1 MAKARR
7 TRRRLPFRR
16 FRARARPYK
25 LPSSNRLVGR
35 NMFAED
41 CSKCLEKRDW
51 ENVICSVC
59 MECPHNAV
67 LLLCSS
73 HDKGCRPYMCG
84 TSFRYSNCLDQYKKA
99 SAKLKSSSHHQINK
113 SELGNLTCPLC
124 RGQVKG
130 WTIVQ
135 PARDFLNLKKR
146 ICMQE
151 NCVFAGTFKELRKHM
166 KMDHPTAKPREVD
179 PDVEQ
184 NWRRL
189 EIEHDRG
196 DVMST
201 IRSTMPGSMVF
212 EDYVIER
219 NNADGSDSDEGD
231 DHGGID
237 AGIGRNLV
245 NVFLLLHA
253 FGAPG
258 NQLRR
263 SASDSNDSTTI
274 NHGTSELNFSGEE
287 EEEGEEE
294 RHSNSNSL
302 ASRMRR
308 QGRILLGRS
317 GRRRRDREANQN
329 TGLPPR

>member
-1 MAKARR
+1 MAKARML
-7 TRRRLPFRR
+7 RRRIHSRR
-16 FRARARPYK
+16 IRARPYK
-25 LPSSNRLVGR
+25 FPYAKRLVAR
-35 NMFAED
+35 KMFAED
-41 CSKCLEKRDW
+41 CPKCLEKREW

-99 SAKLKSSSHHQINK
+99 SAKLKPSSRAPPTVNK

-135 PARDFLNLKKR
+135 PARNYLNLKKR

-151 NCVFAGTFKELRKHM
+151 NCVFSGTFRELRKHM
-166 KMDHPTAKPREVD
+166 RVDHPCAKPREVD

-184 NWRRL
+184 KWRRL
-189 EIEHDRG
+189 EIEHDR
-196 DVMST
+196 DDAVTT

-212 EDYVIER
+212 GDYVIEH
-219 NNADGSDSDEGD
+219 GSDSDDGRNN
-231 DHGGID
+231 GGGVID
-237 AGIGRNLV
+237 AALGRSLV

-253 FGAPG
+253 FED
-258 NQLRR
+258 
-263 SASDSNDSTTI
+263 SESSDLAATS
-274 NHGTSELNFSGEE
+274 NHGTVEMDFSDDED
-287 EEEGEEE
+287 
-294 RHSNSNSL
+294 RRSNSL

-308 QGRILLGRS
+308 QGRTLLGRS
-317 GRRRRDREANQN
+317 GRRRRNREANQSP
-329 TGLPPR
+329 GPP

>member
-1 MAKARR
+1 MIMAKARR
-7 TRRRLPFRR
+7 TRRSVASRR
-16 FRARARPYK
+16 IRARPYK
-25 LPSSNRLVGR
+25 FPYSKRLVAR
-35 NMFAED
+35 NMFAEN
-41 CSKCLEKRDW
+41 CPKYLEKKDW

-99 SAKLKSSSHHQINK
+99 SAKLKSSSHQPINK
-113 SELGNLTCPLC
+113 SEVENLTCPLC

-135 PARDFLNLKKR
+135 PAREYLNLKKR

-166 KMDHPTAKPREVD
+166 KTDHPSAKPREVD

-189 EIEHDRG
+189 EIEHDRD

-201 IRSTMPGSMVF
+201 IRSTMPGSMVYG
-212 EDYVIER
+212 DYVIET
-219 NNADGSDSDEGD
+219 NIHGSDSDESD
-231 DHGGID
+231 DHF
-237 AGIGRNLV
+237 GIGAGLGRSLV
-245 NVFLLLHA
+245 NVFLLLNA
-253 FGAPG
+253 LGASG
-258 NQLRR
+258 NEARR
-263 SASDSNDSTTI
+263 SDSDSNDVAI
-274 NHGTSELNFSGEE
+274 NRGTVEMSFSGEE
-287 EEEGEEE
+287 EEEEEDD
-294 RHSNSNSL
+294 RHSNSL

-317 GRRRRDREANQN
+317 GRRRRNREANEN
-329 TGLPPR
+329 EGPPRR